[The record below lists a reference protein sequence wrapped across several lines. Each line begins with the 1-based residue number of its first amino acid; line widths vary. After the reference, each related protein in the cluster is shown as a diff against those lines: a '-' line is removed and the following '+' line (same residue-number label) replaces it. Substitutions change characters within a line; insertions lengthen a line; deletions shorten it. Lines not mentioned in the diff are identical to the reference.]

1 MKVQEGRKYKT
12 RGGYRVEIDCL
23 DRVQDAEHRKLPRS
37 PVYENKVLGRILLP
51 FDGWSQ
57 CQWKSDGRFDDHED
71 HALDLIDDGPDPR
84 TVAVEINEAIAIKE
98 VHELC
103 EYIME
108 DGIDPEL
115 FDKHDRDS
123 FQSTTA
129 RVIFDLIIENAAM
142 RKAATMED

>member
-12 RGGYRVEIDCL
+12 RSGYRVEIDCF
-23 DRVQDAEHRKLPRS
+23 DRTKDAEHLIDSNNLAWRH
-37 PVYENKVLGRILLP
+37 VVLGRMLL
-51 FDGWSQ
+51 FDGWATG
-57 CQWKSDGRFDDHED
+57 QWTSDGRFDDHGD
-71 HALDLIDDGPDPR
+71 HDLDLIDDGPDPR
-84 TVAVEINEAIAIKE
+84 TVAVEMHEALAIRE

>member
-12 RGGYRVEIDCL
+12 RSGYRVEIDCF
-23 DRVQDAEHRKLPRS
+23 DRTKDAEHLIDSNNSAWKH
-37 PVYENKVLGRILLP
+37 VVLGRILLP
-51 FDGWSQ
+51 TDGWAT
-57 CQWKSDGRFDDHED
+57 CQWTSDGRFDDHED
-71 HALDLIDDGPDPR
+71 NDLDLIDNGPDPR
-84 TVAVEINEAIAIKE
+84 TVAVEMHEAIAIKE
-98 VHELC
+98 IQELC

-115 FDKHDRDS
+115 FNKHDRDS

>member
-12 RGGYRVEIDCL
+12 RGGYRVEIDCF
-23 DRVQDAEHRKLPRS
+23 DRTKDAEHLIDSNHSAYK
-37 PVYENKVLGRILLP
+37 YAVLGRVLLP
-51 FDGWSQ
+51 IEGWLA
-57 CQWKSDGRFDDHED
+57 CQWTIDGLFYDHED

-84 TVAVEINEAIAIKE
+84 TVAVEMHEAIAIRE
-98 VHELC
+98 VQELC

-115 FDKHDRDS
+115 FNKHDRDS

>member
-12 RGGYRVEIDCL
+12 RGGYRVEIDCF
-23 DRVQDAEHRKLPRS
+23 DRTKDAEHLIDSNNSAWKY
-37 PVYENKVLGRILLP
+37 VVLGRMLLP
-51 FDGWSQ
+51 FDGWAT
-57 CQWKSDGRFDDHED
+57 CQWTSDGRFDDHED

-84 TVAVEINEAIAIKE
+84 TVAVEMHEAIAIRE
-98 VHELC
+98 VQELC

-108 DGIDPEL
+108 DGIDPKL